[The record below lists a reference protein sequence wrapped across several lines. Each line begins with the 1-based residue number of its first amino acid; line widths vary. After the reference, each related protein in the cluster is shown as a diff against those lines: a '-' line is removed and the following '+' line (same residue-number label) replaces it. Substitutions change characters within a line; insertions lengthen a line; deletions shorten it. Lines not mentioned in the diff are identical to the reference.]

1 MMMMYL
7 TQQSTRRRS
16 TTSEPAI
23 EGPTQQLITLTFIH
37 LNIYYYWEW

>member
-23 EGPTQQLITLTFIH
+23 EGPTRQLIKLSIIN
-37 LNIYYYWEW
+37 LNIYYWGW